1 MRVKK
6 VSSAVLVAFCVWGTC
21 NTPLFG
27 PIMAE
32 EASKQ
37 PDTSVTLDSKEM
49 AAFLVAYED
58 YRSMLMKDGITLT
71 PGEFVKRHYAV
82 RIKREGSRVDVY
94 FYPDSKLTLGGDVGY
109 LVDTDRLNIAER
121 FFGR

>member
-6 VSSAVLVAFCVWGTC
+6 VSSVVLVALCVWAAC
-21 NTPLFG
+21 NTSLLG
-27 PIMAE
+27 PIMGE

-37 PDTSVTLDSKEM
+37 SDTSVTLDSKEM

-58 YRSMLMKDGITLT
+58 YRSTLMQDGITLT
-71 PGEFVKRHYAV
+71 PSEFVKRHYAV
-82 RIKREGSRVDVY
+82 RIKREGSLVDVY

-109 LVDTDRLNIAER
+109 LVDTDRLSIAER
-121 FFGR
+121 LFGR